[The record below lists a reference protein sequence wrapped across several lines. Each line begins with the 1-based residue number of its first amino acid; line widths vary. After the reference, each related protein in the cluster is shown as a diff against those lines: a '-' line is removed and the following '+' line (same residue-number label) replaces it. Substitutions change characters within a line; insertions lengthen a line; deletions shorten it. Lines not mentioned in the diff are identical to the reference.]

1 MEGTSMNNS
10 ESVTTRDGEIPLY
23 GVVRDLTR
31 EQIEEM
37 VRRNAAAL
45 NFDVTREHME
55 VIHSLIEHYKQD
67 CKTRDC
73 LAAHEH
79 MRFLEEAYES
89 KGGSKYLYMLFD
101 AVPGMRG
108 VLVPIHELAGLPSLR
123 LHTDKGFGPAF

>member
-1 MEGTSMNNS
+1 MNNS

-123 LHTDKGFGPAF
+123 LDTDKGFGTAF